1 MKYASWMSKNELKD
15 VLKETQNYQKGII
28 PLIHENN
35 KTYGIDIENT
45 LIIGGPGSGK
55 TQSILLPTI
64 KNIITNNES
73 LIVNDTKETIL
84 KETQKLLQEKN
95 YNIIEI
101 NFENNNSKNKW
112 NPFDLPTKLYKENK
126 NDESLEL
133 IKDIITPIFQD
144 KKQTGDPFW
153 TISCIDLAVGTAL
166 YLLENNKK
174 VTLKEIYM
182 TAQTLTKENL
192 KTLDKTKKAYY
203 FLTGILSSPLET
215 KGSILATFNQKI
227 TNYITKDITQNIIS
241 TTTFDIKKIKTEKT
255 ALFITKNTSEISN
268 TLTQILITQI
278 LKTIEIYNQK
288 ENNLTLLLEDFDE
301 MAPIKNYSKILTN
314 IRNYNINTILT
325 IKGFIT
331 LETKYQKEDIEL
343 IEMCITNLIYL
354 YSKDLTTLEK
364 ISKICGNTSKEEQ
377 LITTEELQRLNKFEA
392 LIKLPRLNAIK
403 LDLTPKNKK

>member
-15 VLKETQNYQKGII
+15 VLKETKNNQKGII
-28 PLIHENN
+28 PLIQENN
-35 KTYGIDIENT
+35 ETYGIDIENT
-45 LIIGGPGSGK
+45 LIIGGPGSEK

-73 LIVNDTKETIL
+73 LIVNDTKGTII
-84 KETQKLLQEKN
+84 KDTQKLLQEKN

-126 NDESLEL
+126 KDESLEL

-166 YLLENNKK
+166 YLLENNKELN
-174 VTLKEIYM
+174 LKEIYM
-182 TAQTLTKENL
+182 TAQTLTKETLN
-192 KTLDKTKKAYY
+192 TLDKTKQAHY
-203 FLTGILSSPLET
+203 FLTGTLSSPLET

-227 TNYITKDITQNIIS
+227 TNYISKDVTQNIIS
-241 TTTFDIKKIKTEKT
+241 TTNFDITKIKNQKT
-255 ALFITKNTSEISN
+255 ALFITNNTSEISN

-278 LKTIEIYNQK
+278 IKTIEIYNQK
-288 ENNLTLLLEDFDE
+288 ENNITILLKDFDE

-331 LETKYQKEDIEL
+331 LENKYQKEDIEL

-354 YSKDLTTLEK
+354 YSKDIKTLEK
-364 ISKICGNTSKEEQ
+364 ISKICGNASKEEP
-377 LITTEELQRLNKFEA
+377 LITIEELQRLNKFEA

-403 LDLTPKNKK
+403 LDLTPDNKI